1 MKDRFRS
8 ALLGTALGDAW
19 GYPYQMP
26 PQPERT
32 PLPEPL
38 VISDATQMTLAL
50 CAAMKD
56 IDRGNL
62 DREEGM
68 QAIGQHFI
76 NYHSDPDYDRLPGP
90 STTESLDRLSQL
102 GAEHWDDVSTHS
114 GGSGAVMRVAASAL
128 LAPSDQGVGWS
139 VLQGM
144 VTHDSGVARAACAVM
159 ACLVSARKGT
169 DLVNVA
175 EGLAGDEN
183 FDNDNLLTNEEKSDI
198 LQDLDSALITDLT
211 GPDAPLSELISRVA
225 AVREHLD
232 PFLAQG
238 DFEELYR
245 CRRKFVQIFGRGW
258 DAGSCT
264 ASALLLAQLYLDH
277 SNQYAPHDF
286 LHVAVN
292 WPGNRNTRAS
302 LTGALLGSHLEGG
315 VDQWEETRDYQFE
328 SRYNDAIHC
337 GVWKGFRPAV

>member
-19 GYPYQMP
+19 GYPYQTP

-32 PLPEPL
+32 PLPESL
-38 VISDATQMTLAL
+38 VISDDTQMTLAL
-50 CAAMKD
+50 CAAMSD
-56 IDRGNL
+56 IDDGDL

-68 QAIGQHFI
+68 QAIGEHFLK
-76 NYHSDPDYDRLPGP
+76 YHSDPDYDRSPGA
-90 STTESLDRLSQL
+90 STTESLERLSQL
-102 GAEHWDDVSTHS
+102 GTEHWDDVATHS

-139 VLQGM
+139 VLQGIL
-144 VTHDSGVARAACAVM
+144 THDSGVARAACAMLACMM
-159 ACLVSARKGT
+159 AAEKGAN
-169 DLVNVA
+169 LLNVA

-183 FDNDNLLTNEEKSDI
+183 FDNDSLLTNQEKSDI
-198 LQDLDSALITDLT
+198 LQDLDTALITDLT
-211 GPDAPLSELISRVA
+211 GPDVPLSELISRVD
-225 AVREHLD
+225 AVHEHLH
-232 PFLAQG
+232 PFLQQG

-245 CRRKFVQIFGRGW
+245 NSRKFVQILGRGW

-264 ASALLLAQLYLDH
+264 ASALLLAQLYLD
-277 SNQYAPHDF
+277 NQDQYAPHDF

-302 LTGALLGSHLEGG
+302 LTGALIGSHLEGG
-315 VDQWEETRDYQFE
+315 VADWEETREYHFE
-328 SRYNDAIHC
+328 SRYDDAVHC
-337 GVWKGFRPAV
+337 GVWKGFNAR

>member
-19 GYPYQMP
+19 GYPYQTP

-32 PLPEPL
+32 PLPESL
-38 VISDATQMTLAL
+38 VISDDTQMTLAL
-50 CAAMKD
+50 CAAMPD
-56 IDRGNL
+56 IDDGDL

-68 QAIGQHFI
+68 QAIGEHFLK
-76 NYHSDPDYDRLPGP
+76 YHSDPDYDRSPGA
-90 STTESLDRLSQL
+90 STTESLERLSQL
-102 GAEHWDDVSTHS
+102 GTEHWDDVATHS

-139 VLQGM
+139 VLQGIL
-144 VTHDSGVARAACAVM
+144 THDSGVARAACAMLACMM
-159 ACLVSARKGT
+159 AARKGAN
-169 DLVNVA
+169 LLNVA

-183 FDNDNLLTNEEKSDI
+183 FDNDSLLTNQEKSDI
-198 LQDLDSALITDLT
+198 LQDLDTALITDLT
-211 GPDAPLSELISRVA
+211 GPDVPLSELISRVN
-225 AVREHLD
+225 AVHEHLN
-232 PFLAQG
+232 PFLQQG

-245 CRRKFVQIFGRGW
+245 NSRKFVQILGRGW

-264 ASALLLAQLYLDH
+264 ASALLLAQLYLD
-277 SNQYAPHDF
+277 NQDQYAPHDF

-302 LTGALLGSHLEGG
+302 LTGALIGSHLKGG
-315 VDQWEETRDYQFE
+315 VDDWEETREYHFE
-328 SRYNDAIHC
+328 SRYDDAVHC
-337 GVWKGFRPAV
+337 GVWKGFNAR